1 MQRYRIFGLEVAS
14 DLPLEMVSAGDE
26 TLPAQVSVTLM
37 PAFDGNMSGAGEVYR
52 IRDTVVMTVA
62 GVARYH
68 IADGAHISIEPV
80 PEARPS
86 DIELFLTGSAFG
98 LMLQQRGLVVLHA
111 NALSDGARALCV
123 LGPSGAG
130 KSTLAARLCTKGFPL
145 LSDDLSAVESTSSLP
160 PRVLP
165 GIPRFR
171 LWGDAATALGIDH
184 SSLRRVRGSADKYV
198 LAADHVAAAPV
209 PLSALYVLEQAVDAN
224 PSRFEA
230 LRGAEAVAALMAN
243 SYRGQY
249 LRHTGAS
256 EAHFAHCVALARGV
270 PIIRWWR
277 KWGRADE
284 ESGVASLIEH
294 FRSISF

>member
-1 MQRYRIFGLEVAS
+1 
-14 DLPLEMVSAGDE
+14 MVSAGDE
-26 TLPAQVSVTLM
+26 SLPAHVNVTLM
-37 PAFDGNMSGAGEVYR
+37 QEFAGNMSGAGDIRR

-68 IADGAHISIEPV
+68 IAAGARISIEPA
-80 PEARPS
+80 PEAPPR

-130 KSTLAARLCTKGFPL
+130 KSTLAARLCAKGFPL
-145 LSDDLSAVESTSSLP
+145 LSDDVSAVEITSSLP
-160 PRVLP
+160 PMVLP

-184 SSLRRVRGSADKYV
+184 SSLRRVRDSADKYV

-209 PLSALYVLEQAVDAN
+209 PLSALYVLDRAVDAN
-224 PSRFEA
+224 ASRFEA
-230 LRGAEAVAALMAN
+230 LRGVEAVAALMAN

-249 LRHTGAS
+249 LHHTGTN
-256 EAHFAHCVALARGV
+256 ETHFAQCVALARTV

-277 KWGRADE
+277 KWGRDHE

-294 FRSISF
+294 FRSISS